1 MSDVFTVNNINMEIH
16 YFESNLNNLMIWM
29 TDFQKPYFVTVDNY
43 HYQLQ
48 AMKSKWIDEIES
60 AIVKFLNQKE
70 TV

>member
-1 MSDVFTVNNINMEIH
+1 MSDVFVESGIAMEIH
-16 YFESNLNNLMIWM
+16 YFESNLNNIMVYLPDQGK
-29 TDFQKPYFVTVDNY
+29 TYFLTPDNY

-48 AMKSKWIDEIES
+48 SVKCKYAEEIES